1 MQNRELNKTED
12 QFFEK
17 INKVDKPL
25 LRLTREKR
33 ERRLK
38 VLTQGWR
45 KDITLN
51 VAGKKEL

>member
-33 ERRLK
+33 ERLK